1 VSSLLSV
8 LSNRTKLHNYQFAL
22 IFELAVNF
30 FQGFEG
36 RLAWIQIKYGL
47 LIIRMVQMA
56 ITDTTLTYK
65 GTVHPEILKLG
76 EKNFDKIM

>member
-1 VSSLLSV
+1 
-8 LSNRTKLHNYQFAL
+8 
-22 IFELAVNF
+22 
-30 FQGFEG
+30 
-36 RLAWIQIKYGL
+36 
-47 LIIRMVQMA
+47 MA